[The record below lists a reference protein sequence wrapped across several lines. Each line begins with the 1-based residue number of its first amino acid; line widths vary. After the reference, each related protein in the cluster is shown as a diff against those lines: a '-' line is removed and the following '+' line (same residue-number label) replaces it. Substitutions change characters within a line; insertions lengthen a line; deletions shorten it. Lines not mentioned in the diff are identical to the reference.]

1 MEIDIE
7 NILREVQF
15 KTSRSGGAGGQNV
28 NKVSS
33 KVELVFDIR
42 TSFVLTDSQ
51 KGKLLEKL
59 AGKLDSEGLLHVVSQ
74 ISRSQPENKKIAAD
88 KLLKILENGLKVT
101 KKRIATKPRK
111 GAKEARLN
119 TKKRDGEIKKLRG
132 GKPDWT
138 QET

>member
-42 TSFVLTDSQ
+42 NSFVLTDFQ

-59 AGKLDSEGLLHVVSQ
+59 ATKLDSEGLLHVVSQ
-74 ISRSQPENKKIAAD
+74 VSRSQPENKKIAAD
-88 KLLKILENGLKVT
+88 KLHKLLENGLKVT
-101 KKRIATKPRK
+101 KRRIATKPKR
-111 GAKEARLN
+111 GAKEERLKD
-119 TKKRDGEIKKLRG
+119 KKITGEIKRLRND
-132 GKPDWT
+132 KPDY
-138 QET
+138 

>member
-42 TSFVLTDSQ
+42 SSFVLNDFQ
-51 KGKLLEKL
+51 KEKLLSKL
-59 AGKLDSEGLLHVVSQ
+59 ASRLDSEGLLHVVSQ
-74 ISRSQPENKKIAAD
+74 VSRSQPENKKIAAD
-88 KLLKILENGLKVT
+88 KLFKLLENGLKVT
-101 KKRIATKPRK
+101 KKRIATKPKR
-111 GAKEARLN
+111 GAKEARLS

-132 GKPDWT
+132 QKPDWS
-138 QET
+138 QD

>member
-33 KVELVFDIR
+33 KVELIFDIR
-42 TSFVLTDSQ
+42 NSFVLTDFQ

-59 AGKLDSEGLLHVVSQ
+59 ATKLDSEGLLHVVSQ
-74 ISRSQPENKKIAAD
+74 VSRSQPENKKIAAD
-88 KLLKILENGLKVT
+88 KLLVLLENGLKVV
-101 KKRIATKPRK
+101 KRRIATKPKR
-111 GAKEARLN
+111 GAKENRLKE
-119 TKKRDGEIKKLRG
+119 KKITGEIKRLRND
-132 GKPDWT
+132 KPDY
-138 QET
+138 